1 MQQLRSNGTSANSF
15 SVPEPT
21 SGLLRSCSP
30 HRARS
35 TPTLTNDTSG
45 KESWLPPPAEHSQL
59 LMLKEALWGWASW
72 LYVEQREAVQKDAT
86 QLPFHQTPNAKPWV
100 TPPLMLSGPHP
111 FTCSSG
117 PLSPFCYSPCL
128 CLQRP
133 GEPFFVGGNWLLE
146 RGGSVRE
153 CYLPVRPR
161 DPTSV
166 QAGTL
171 EKT

>member
-1 MQQLRSNGTSANSF
+1 MQQLRPNGTSANSF

-35 TPTLTNDTSG
+35 TPTLTDDTSR

-117 PLSPFCYSPCL
+117 PLSPFSYSPCIL
-128 CLQRP
+128 DLPGIRTSTILQSEAYFP
-133 GEPFFVGGNWLLE
+133 HINIPF
-146 RGGSVRE
+146 
-153 CYLPVRPR
+153 
-161 DPTSV
+161 
-166 QAGTL
+166 
-171 EKT
+171 